1 MKRYILQTP
10 YQFGHC
16 CISVSNPV
24 LGISLEP
31 DELGTVTIVT
41 SLMGTEAHGHNQS

>member
-16 CISVSNPV
+16 CISVF
-24 LGISLEP
+24 GISLEP